1 MTKFVAQHGGTN
13 PREVIKTKEII
24 IGKSS
29 QLSLKHEKKEIIIL
43 HQIQTVSQIHKNK
56 TKVRLLLKFPLSL
69 LIFHIKENVKF
80 EARNERRAYIKLI
93 HLHSFEN
100 GSVVRGC
107 CRNKGSE
114 C

>member
-13 PREVIKTKEII
+13 PREVVNTKEKI

-29 QLSLKHEKKEIIIL
+29 QLSLKHEEKETIIL

-56 TKVRLLLKFPLSL
+56 MKVWLLLLFPLSL
-69 LIFHIKENVKF
+69 LIFHIKGNAKF
-80 EARNERRAYIKLI
+80 EVGNETRAYIKLI

-100 GSVVRGC
+100 GSLVRGC
-107 CRNKGSE
+107 CRIKFH
-114 C
+114 